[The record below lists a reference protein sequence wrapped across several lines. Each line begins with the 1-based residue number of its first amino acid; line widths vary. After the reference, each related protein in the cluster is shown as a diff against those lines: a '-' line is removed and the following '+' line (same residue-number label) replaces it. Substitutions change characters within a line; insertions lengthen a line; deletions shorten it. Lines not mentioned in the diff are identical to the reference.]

1 MDRQMIEEREENEAW
16 QITSIRGRSPP
27 SFHVLGFALAP
38 PDTHAGWDLN
48 RVMNAIEFAPLQR
61 GALQELPNPLL
72 HALGPFD
79 IQSEA
84 RDLLV
89 EHGGAP
95 SVEDFGHDSSCLRL
109 MTR

>member
-1 MDRQMIEEREENEAW
+1 
-16 QITSIRGRSPP
+16 
-27 SFHVLGFALAP
+27 
-38 PDTHAGWDLN
+38 
-48 RVMNAIEFAPLQR
+48 MNAIEFAPLQR

-79 IQSEA
+79 IQLEA

-109 MTR
+109 MTRWSWKACMHFKHAVRCP